1 MKWSREALSD
11 QFAPNGAEP
20 RRIPSLSEI
29 LDDPC
34 VPSSCGQLLVPQPAF
49 DATEETVHS
58 VGDQHIT
65 AIETPRHFVEIPGQV
80 LRRHPMVNAD
90 DLTLEERPYAF
101 DPVRVD
107 REIADV
113 LAGRMVDRVVM
124 MGLAEALEPTVLI
137 GHHGRIRRDIL
148 TNVSLQGARRLVA
161 HVLGAKFAF
170 ALQHAEHDFLT
181 GPALRAALA
190 VDLVLV
196 LLLAA
201 DERRVSLDGA
211 LEGRIEGLRTGGVTK
226 AMEDKPRRLLRDL
239 EILR

>member
-1 MKWSREALSD
+1 MSLLRREALVQWSREALSD

-20 RRIPSLSEI
+20 RRIPALSESQ
-29 LDDPC
+29 DDPC

-124 MGLAEALEPTVLI
+124 VRLPKAFEPTIFV
-137 GHHGRIRRDIL
+137 GHHGRIRCDVL

-161 HVLGAKFAF
+161 DVLGAKLAF
-170 ALQHAEHDFLT
+170 ALQHTEHKLF
-181 GPALRAALA
+181 PRSALRAALA
-190 VDLVLV
+190 VGLMLV
-196 LLLAA
+196 LLLTA
-201 DERRVSLDGA
+201 DERRVRLDGA
-211 LEGRIEGLRTGGVTK
+211 LEGRIE
-226 AMEDKPRRLLRDL
+226 
-239 EILR
+239 